1 MVMKAIKARRPA
13 TRYSGGL
20 AARPLL
26 FLRRLHS
33 DRIFDRLVM
42 TAFR

>member
-1 MVMKAIKARRPA
+1 MKAINARRPA

-26 FLRRLHS
+26 FVRRLLS
-33 DRIFDRLVM
+33 DRMFDRLVM